1 MTGSLAEAVTGRLLF
16 LSSMLSEGV
25 WGQTVSKGRGDD
37 QNRGL
42 PFLLDLLGV
51 GRGRAEPPWRSEGR
65 LGGDPAVQAVQAV
78 LGGSG
83 RCH

>member
-1 MTGSLAEAVTGRLLF
+1 MAQL
-16 LSSMLSEGV
+16 
-25 WGQTVSKGRGDD
+25 
-37 QNRGL
+37 
-42 PFLLDLLGV
+42 
-51 GRGRAEPPWRSEGR
+51 SEGR